1 MGLDNGIVVEGV
13 PKEKIDSKYVI
24 FEDELTEDFPS
35 FHICYWRKCWNI
47 RNLIFDCI
55 DVDERE
61 TDGCDF
67 TLEKHELIGIIDALA
82 YFSKLSEE
90 EYESYYANDIWGY
103 YLMIS
108 KTKMDIDALMWLVDL
123 YDECPNIKVI
133 FYDSY

>member
-1 MGLDNGIVVEGV
+1 MGLENGIVVEGI

-47 RNLIFDCI
+47 RNLILDHI
-55 DVDERE
+55 NVDKRE
-61 TDGCDF
+61 NDDYNF
-67 TLEKHELIGIIDALA
+67 TLEKRELLWIIDVLA
-82 YFSKLSEE
+82 YFSELSEE
-90 EYESYYANDIWGY
+90 EYELYYANDIWGY
-103 YLMIS
+103 YLMMS